1 MNTNGTNMEK
11 VSLYFNLTLQQKRK
25 KKKMQSQKETKR
37 LLRKHINIQEKRM
50 ELLKEITIRGIME
63 IDTTT
68 IEVVMGTEEELEA
81 EESIELKIEEQ
92 KLLKLSTQR
101 L

>member
-1 MNTNGTNMEK
+1 MEK
-11 VSLYFNLTLQQKRK
+11 VSLYFNITLQQKRK

-63 IDTTT
+63 VDTTT

>member
-1 MNTNGTNMEK
+1 MEK
-11 VSLYFNLTLQQKRK
+11 VSLYFNITLQQKRK

-92 KLLKLSTQR
+92 KLLKLPTQR

>member
-1 MNTNGTNMEK
+1 MEK
-11 VSLYFNLTLQQKRK
+11 VSLYFNITLQQKRK

>member
-1 MNTNGTNMEK
+1 MEK
-11 VSLYFNLTLQQKRK
+11 VSLYFNITLQQKRK

-63 IDTTT
+63 IDTTR

-92 KLLKLSTQR
+92 KLLKLPAQR

>member
-1 MNTNGTNMEK
+1 MEK
-11 VSLYFNLTLQQKRK
+11 VSLYFNITLQQKRK

-63 IDTTT
+63 IDATT

-92 KLLKLSTQR
+92 KLLKLPAQR

>member
-1 MNTNGTNMEK
+1 MEK
-11 VSLYFNLTLQQKRK
+11 VSLYFKITLQQKRK

-92 KLLKLSTQR
+92 KLLKLPAQR

>member
-1 MNTNGTNMEK
+1 
-11 VSLYFNLTLQQKRK
+11 
-25 KKKMQSQKETKR
+25 
-37 LLRKHINIQEKRM
+37 M

-81 EESIELKIEEQ
+81 EESIELKIEEW
-92 KLLKLSTQR
+92 KLLKLPT
-101 L
+101 

>member
-1 MNTNGTNMEK
+1 MEK
-11 VSLYFNLTLQQKRK
+11 VSLYFKITLQQKRK

-92 KLLKLSTQR
+92 KLLKLPTQR

>member
-1 MNTNGTNMEK
+1 MEK
-11 VSLYFNLTLQQKRK
+11 VSLYFNITLQQKRK

-92 KLLKLSTQR
+92 KLLKLPAQR

>member
-1 MNTNGTNMEK
+1 MNTNGTKMEK
-11 VSLYFNLTLQQKRK
+11 VSLYFNITLQQKKK

-92 KLLKLSTQR
+92 KLLKLPTQR

>member
-1 MNTNGTNMEK
+1 MEK

>member
-1 MNTNGTNMEK
+1 MEK
-11 VSLYFNLTLQQKRK
+11 VSRYFNITLQQKRK

-92 KLLKLSTQR
+92 KLLKLPTQR